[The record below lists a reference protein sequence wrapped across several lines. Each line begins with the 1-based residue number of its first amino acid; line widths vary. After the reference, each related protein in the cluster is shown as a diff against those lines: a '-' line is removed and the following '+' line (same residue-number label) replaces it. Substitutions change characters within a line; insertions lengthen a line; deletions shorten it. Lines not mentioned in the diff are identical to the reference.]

1 MKQIAFCSLF
11 LIAGC
16 VTSPPLRPVDPPATQ
31 AQSIPKPEPEKIIVN
46 IPSDVDQAL
55 KHSEFTSRL
64 RGADL
69 LTEYESVRLQ
79 FKAGQDELSR
89 LKLAMMLLIPYASF
103 HDEYAALVLLAPYQ
117 QDKNFQTSPF
127 RPFALL
133 VYGIIQDRKRNEE
146 TVRGQLQKVREDHR
160 HTEDLLQQKLK
171 EEHERAEQLQR
182 KLDALLELER
192 NLSGRDAN
200 PPRKP

>member
-1 MKQIAFCSLF
+1 MKRIAFCTLF

-16 VTSPPLRPVDPPATQ
+16 VTSPPQRTVAPPATP
-31 AQSIPKPEPEKIIVN
+31 AQSLPKPEPERIIVN

-55 KHSEFTSRL
+55 KHSEYTSRL

-79 FKAGQDELSR
+79 FKTAQDELSR

-103 HDEYAALVLLAPYQ
+103 HDEYASLVLLAPYQ
-117 QDKNFQTSPF
+117 QDKNFQTSPL

-146 TVRGQLQKVREDHR
+146 AVRGQLQKVREDHR